1 MLEVKETKDAILFE
15 PVAGYTIQLA
25 IQEAIQLAQKNNK
38 PVKLNIND
46 FIMDINKKS
55 DFMKTMKLYETLL
68 KKRYEEIQR

>member
-1 MLEVKETKDAILFE
+1 MQETKDAILFE

-25 IQEAIQLAQKNNK
+25 IREAIQLAQKNNK

-55 DFMKTMKLYETLL
+55 DFMKTMKLYEALL
-68 KKRYEEIQR
+68 SKRYEEKQK